1 MLREVTVKIGLE
13 RIDTQEGMTVEA
25 IMNKI
30 LQDLINTGEVASFI
44 DDIIVEI
51 EENEGHDEVVEK
63 VVRRLA
69 ENNLY
74 IKPEKCK

>member
-25 IMNKI
+25 MMNEI

-44 DDIIVEI
+44 DNTI
-51 EENEGHDEVVEK
+51 
-63 VVRRLA
+63 
-69 ENNLY
+69 
-74 IKPEKCK
+74 